1 MMNFILIYLIFV
13 KSKVISLNLNK
24 KKNSKLKKNLIIGAV
39 TNYKWRNIAPFIKS
53 YVMSNIENCDCIL
66 FVHNI
71 SQYTIYKIK
80 SFGIIVYNIPKIYRN
95 KSIIN
100 IRWKLYTD
108 YLIPNSD
115 KYNLVLSVDVRDV
128 FFQSDPFEYYN
139 GNKSF
144 LGVAIEDGILAH
156 GINKKWL
163 LDAYGEKLHKTIKH
177 QRIICVGTIWGTV
190 DKFILFSNEMWKQLD
205 SERSLRLNI
214 IEQAVGNYIIYHSKL
229 FKDCLIKS
237 ENKDGPIITIKLTKD
252 EKIYLDLN
260 DNVLNRD
267 GKIVAIVHQY
277 DRKKN
282 IVRKVLNK
290 YCPELINNRVKNNIY
305 LILIYEL
312 IFIIFLLI
320 MLILFLLYK
329 SNVNKN
335 SSKICIKLLKKFG
348 KRKKAKNNYLPVLD
362 TLK

>member
-66 FVHNI
+66 FVHNM
-71 SQYTIYKIK
+71 SQYTIWKIK
-80 SFGIIVYNIPKIYRN
+80 SFGIIVYNIPEIYRN

-100 IRWKLYTD
+100 LRWKLYTD

-163 LDAYGEKLHKTIKH
+163 LDAYGEKLQKAIKH

-190 DKFILFSNEMWKQLD
+190 DKFILFSNEMWKKLD

-214 IEQAVGNYIIYHSKL
+214 IEQAVCNYIIYHNKL

-260 DNVLNRD
+260 DNVLNRE
-267 GKIVAIVHQY
+267 GKIAAIVHQY

-290 YCPELINNRVKNNIY
+290 YCPELINNKVKNNIY

-320 MLILFLLYK
+320 MIILFLLYK
-329 SNVNKN
+329 NNVNKN
-335 SSKICIKLLKKFG
+335 SSNRCIKLLKKFG
-348 KRKKAKNNYLPVLD
+348 KKKAKNNYLPVLD
-362 TLK
+362 SLK